1 MSVRPATSPQVPLVP
16 RRSGAWRAL
25 LWYGLLIP
33 PVVWAVQLELN
44 YGLASHACF
53 PIGTPRASF
62 VPGWERIW
70 VVLLVVNLVC
80 LAICAIGLLASG
92 SSWRRLRDE
101 QPVEGEVGG
110 IAYPSQ
116 ERLRAFAV
124 SGATGERDVHG
135 RHLVQHPL
143 PLGALDMLTGLARR
157 AMRALLL
164 ALIGSAALGAGNS
177 FPPLA
182 PGIARAWRCA
192 HRREGLRRL
201 PHDPRHRGRE
211 RIGRPSV

>member
-1 MSVRPATSPQVPLVP
+1 MSVRPATSPHVPLVP

-92 SSWRRLRDE
+92 SSWRRLRGE

-124 SGATGERDVHG
+124 SGL
-135 RHLVQHPL
+135 LVSGIFTSAIFFNTL
-143 PLGALDMLTGLARR
+143 YLWALSTC
-157 AMRALLL
+157 
-164 ALIGSAALGAGNS
+164 SQ
-177 FPPLA
+177 
-182 PGIARAWRCA
+182 
-192 HRREGLRRL
+192 
-201 PHDPRHRGRE
+201 
-211 RIGRPSV
+211 V